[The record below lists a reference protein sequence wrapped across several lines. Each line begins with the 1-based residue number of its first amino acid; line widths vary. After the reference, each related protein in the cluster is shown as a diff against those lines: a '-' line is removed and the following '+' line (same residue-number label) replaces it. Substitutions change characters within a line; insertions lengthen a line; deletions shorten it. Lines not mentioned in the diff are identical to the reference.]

1 MLDTMYSDHALP
13 FNFGSCVGRSRNHRN
28 SISGTTGSL
37 FNLSQPKSNVT
48 PPKSGTGAS
57 TSQSSSRAKGDRYYF
72 SSRRSRGTVLSFRS
86 SLFHGAGPDSPVA
99 AKRYRE
105 SRTFV
110 SPGGSRSKQMGFR
123 NSISSPNSLGRGMD
137 VSPAN
142 STPEVSYVR
151 SRYSATRFRE
161 SSTYVTPGKQFCFR
175 KSIFENNNLTPEE
188 SHVRSRNHFI
198 PDAAK
203 RCRESR
209 IYVSSGGTRIKR
221 MGFRKSIFENDIS
234 PQHSVRPGTDV
245 SPANSTPEVPCVC
258 SRCDEFSNIVISVL

>member
-1 MLDTMYSDHALP
+1 MLHHLNLALVLQHP
-13 FNFGSCVGRSRNHRN
+13 
-28 SISGTTGSL
+28 
-37 FNLSQPKSNVT
+37 
-48 PPKSGTGAS
+48 
-57 TSQSSSRAKGDRYYF
+57 SSSRAQGDIYSF
-72 SSRRSRGTVLSFRS
+72 SPRGSRGTVLSFRS

-110 SPGGSRSKQMGFR
+110 SPGGSRSKPMGFR
-123 NSISSPNSLGRGMD
+123 NSISSPNLLGRGMD

-161 SSTYVTPGKQFCFR
+161 SSTYVTPGKQLC
-175 KSIFENNNLTPEE
+175 
-188 SHVRSRNHFI
+188 
-198 PDAAK
+198 
-203 RCRESR
+203 
-209 IYVSSGGTRIKR
+209 
-221 MGFRKSIFENDIS
+221 FRKSIFENDIS

-245 SPANSTPEVPCVC
+245 SPANSTPEVPRVC